1 MYDMDENQN
10 TMYKDSSR
18 QYYMFLF
25 NPYLETEVAKA
36 AGYNSVSDAMQV
48 LSNYYVLTVRGS
60 IKDVINKLSSTI
72 TDALENQGYKT

>member
-1 MYDMDENQN
+1 
-10 TMYKDSSR
+10 
-18 QYYMFLF
+18 MFLF

-36 AGYNSVSDAMQV
+36 AGYNSVSAAMQV

-60 IKDVINKLSSTI
+60 IKDVINKLSNTI